1 LSREGR
7 FLKRF
12 RDYTVLLVPDHTSK
26 VHRIR
31 LSARKISALIISC
44 GGLIFLLVV
53 FGANFLVNLRT
64 SSRLSKVQTENE
76 DLKVQLRTL
85 TQQMGTVQN
94 QLNRVSELDHKIR
107 LATGLEIDQNALM
120 GAGGP
125 ESDGSSMSLML
136 PPDEAS
142 QVRKIASKLSQIDAI
157 LDNQELSLEE
167 LDSYFADNE
176 SLITATPSI
185 WPSRGLVTSE
195 FGVRASLFHTGTTVH
210 EGIDIAA
217 PPGTLI
223 RAAADGIVTFA
234 NWESGYGNLVVISH
248 GYGLVTRYGHCSGFM
263 VREGQSV
270 KRGQLIATVGSTGQ
284 ATGPHL
290 HYEVIVHGI
299 KVNPRK
305 YIFE

>member
-1 LSREGR
+1 M
-7 FLKRF
+7 
-12 RDYTVLLVPDHTSK
+12 
-26 VHRIR
+26 
-31 LSARKISALIISC
+31 
-44 GGLIFLLVV
+44 
-53 FGANFLVNLRT
+53 FLVCGLNSLRNLWT
-64 SSRLSKVQTENE
+64 ASMLAKVQTENE

-85 TQQMGTVQN
+85 TQQMSTVQN

-107 LATGLEIDQNALM
+107 LATGLEVDQNSLM

-125 ESDGSSMSLML
+125 ESDGSSMSLLL

-142 QVRKIASKLSQIDAI
+142 QVRKIASKLSQIDAV

-176 SLITATPSI
+176 SLISATPTI
-185 WPSRGLVTSE
+185 WPCRGLVTSE
-195 FGVRASLFHTGTTVH
+195 YGVRASLFHPGTTFH

-223 RAAADGIVTFA
+223 RAAADGVITFA
-234 NWESGYGNLVVISH
+234 GWQAGYGNLVAVSH
-248 GYGLVTRYGHCSGFM
+248 GYGVVTRYAHCSGFM
-263 VREGQSV
+263 VSPGQLV
-270 KRGQLIATVGSTGQ
+270 KRGQVIATVGSTGQ

-290 HYEVIVHGI
+290 HYEVVVRGI
-299 KVNPRK
+299 KVNPRR